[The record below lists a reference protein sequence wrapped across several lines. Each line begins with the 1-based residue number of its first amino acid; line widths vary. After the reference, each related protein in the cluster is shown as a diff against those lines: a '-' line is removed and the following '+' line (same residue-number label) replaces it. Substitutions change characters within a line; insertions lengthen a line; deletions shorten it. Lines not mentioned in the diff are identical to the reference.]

1 MWALVFSVTK
11 RTAQTQR
18 KGTGMK
24 QQTQLIEAV
33 LQAGEDRH
41 AAILQAAIGTDK
53 PRMGTAKDAAA
64 ILGACVRTVERYARQ
79 GAFPRVHLSPRK
91 VRYDL
96 TAVERFACEG
106 RNLPAA

>member
-1 MWALVFSVTK
+1 MTD
-11 RTAQTQR
+11 TA
-18 KGTGMK
+18 
-24 QQTQLIEAV
+24 QLIEAV
-33 LQAGEDRH
+33 ITAPQDRRE
-41 AAILQAAIGTDK
+41 AILTAAIGANK
-53 PRMGTAKDAAA
+53 PRMGTAREAAA

-106 RNLPAA
+106 RDSRAA